1 MTAFIEHHRDRFGV
15 EPICRVMESAPST
28 YYAARQRE
36 PSRRALR
43 DERLK
48 DEIKRAHGENYGV
61 YGAHK
66 IWKQLNREGI
76 TVARCTVARLMRELG
91 LRGVRRGKA
100 VRTTRPDAGVPR
112 PPDLVERD
120 FAAMRPNQL
129 WVADLTYVRTFSGF
143 CYVALVID
151 VFSRLIVGWSLGT
164 TLRTEMPL
172 EALEMALWRRGHA
185 LEGLV
190 HHSDRGSQYTSIR
203 YTERLA
209 EAGIAPSVGSAG
221 DAYDNALAE
230 STIGLY
236 KTELINRGRPW
247 RTPERVEIA
256 TLEYIDWWNNRRL
269 HTEIGDVPPAE
280 KEALYYADCER
291 EERELK
297 EQEPT
302 AS

>member
-1 MTAFIEHHRDRFGV
+1 MTGFIEHHRGRFGV
-15 EPICRVMESAPST
+15 EPICRVMAFAPST
-28 YYAARQRE
+28 YYAAHNRP
-36 PSRRALR
+36 PSARSLR
-43 DERLK
+43 DESLK
-48 DEIKRAHGENYGV
+48 REIERVHKDNYGV
-61 YGAHK
+61 YGVRK
-66 IWKQLNREGI
+66 VYKQLRREGHL
-76 TVARCTVARLMRELG
+76 VARCTVARLMRELS
-91 LRGVRRGKA
+91 LRGVRRGKKIK
-100 VRTTRPDAGVPR
+100 TTQPEAGAPR
-112 PPDLVERD
+112 PADLVERD
-120 FAAMRPNQL
+120 FAAARPNCL
-129 WVADLTYVRTFSGF
+129 WVADLTYVRTFAGF

-151 VFSRLIVGWSLGT
+151 VYSRLIVGWSLGT
-164 TLRTEMPL
+164 SLRTEMPL
-172 EALEMALWRRGHA
+172 EALEMALWRRGRA

-236 KTELINRGRPW
+236 KTELINRQRPW

-269 HTEIGDVPPAE
+269 HSEIGDIPPAE
-280 KEALYYADCER
+280 KEALYYADTER
-291 EERELK
+291 EERELT
-297 EQEPT
+297 EQELT